1 MQQCAKE
8 NDMTIR
14 LCGKCGNVMRDDDA
28 YCPRCGCKTDDEY
41 EKEATVFVPFGV
53 TKINIEQSDE
63 KTGVYVKAAPSV
75 PEDVYIKVLKYA
87 AHEKK
92 ISTSWVQT
100 KFYLGYSKASRI
112 INWMEQ
118 KGYISPA
125 CGAQPRDVLIS
136 PEDVEKLY
144 G

>member
-1 MQQCAKE
+1 MK
-8 NDMTIR
+8 IR
-14 LCGKCGNVMRDDDA
+14 LCEKCGKVMRDDDA
-28 YCPRCGCKTDDEY
+28 YCPQCGCKTDDEN
-41 EKEATVFVPFGV
+41 EKEATVYIPFGV

-63 KTGVYVKAAPSV
+63 KTGVYVKAAPSA

-87 AHEKK
+87 AQEKM
-92 ISTSWVQT
+92 ISTSRIQT
-100 KFYLGYSKASRI
+100 KFCLGYSKASRI
-112 INWMEQ
+112 INWMDQ

-125 CGAQPRDVLIS
+125 CGAVPREVLIS